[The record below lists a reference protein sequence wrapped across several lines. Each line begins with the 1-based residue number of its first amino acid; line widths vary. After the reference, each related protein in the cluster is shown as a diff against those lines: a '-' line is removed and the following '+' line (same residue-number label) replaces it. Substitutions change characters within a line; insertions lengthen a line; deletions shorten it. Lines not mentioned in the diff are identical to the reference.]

1 MTSHRVLIADDQPDV
16 REGFR
21 AIVDSHPALT
31 VVGEAPDGE
40 RALELVR
47 ILDPD
52 VVLADIRMPVMDG
65 LELCKQ
71 LRGHPR
77 ARVVVVT
84 TFDNDEYVAAALRH
98 GAYGFLL
105 KRSRPELLIEAIL
118 AAVAG
123 DTLIS
128 PQLTVRLLSSAH
140 ANPLH
145 PASAEAGRL
154 TAREE
159 DVARLVA
166 VGKTNADIG
175 RDLFITPGTVKT
187 HLANIQAKLGVSN
200 RVGIAAWAW
209 SSGLLPSHGP
219 GRGPAG

>member
-1 MTSHRVLIADDQPDV
+1 VAKYRVLVADDQRDV
-16 REGFR
+16 RDGFR
-21 AIVDSHPALT
+21 TIVDSHPELA
-31 VVGEAPDGE
+31 VVGEAADG
-40 RALELVR
+40 AKAMDLVGVLE
-47 ILDPD
+47 PD
-52 VVLADIRMPVMDG
+52 VLLADIRMPVMDG
-65 LELCKQ
+65 LELCRR
-71 LRGHPR
+71 LRDHPR
-77 ARVVVVT
+77 TRVVVVT
-84 TFDNDEYVAAALRH
+84 TFDNDEYVAEALRN

-118 AAVAG
+118 AAMAG

-145 PASAEAGRL
+145 PASAEARRL

-166 VGKTNADIG
+166 VGRTNAEIG
-175 RDLFITPGTVKT
+175 QELFITPGTVKT

-200 RVGIAAWAW
+200 RVGIAAWVWA
-209 SSGLLPSHGP
+209 SGLLDGPVP
-219 GRGPAG
+219 GRTR